1 MPSGS
6 FRLRIYILRIAFFD
20 YEIADKRFQG
30 FFALYVTIFGFLFF
44 DKPQGLAIDLFLHF

>member
-30 FFALYVTIFGFLFF
+30 FFALYVTIF
-44 DKPQGLAIDLFLHF
+44 